1 MSAPVAPDHAGDA
14 GPLGVFVGLTTL
26 DVIHRARRAPG
37 PDEKMTAERQDLA
50 AGGPAANAAVVFA
63 ALGGRARLI
72 TALGDG
78 PAASIARAD
87 LTAHGVEVVDLA
99 QGTDLD
105 LGISAIRVDVRTG
118 SRSVLSMDAAA
129 VDLPAPQDP
138 AALVEGCEVM
148 LLDGHHPRVATSLA
162 AAAQQ
167 AGIPVIIDAG
177 RWKPVMTELLARA
190 STVIASADFRLADGA
205 VPAAP
210 STSAVPT
217 TPEAMAGTTDA
228 GVQRAT
234 HRYTERATRWAVT
247 HGAGAVTW
255 WTDETSGEVD
265 VPAVEAVDTLGAG
278 DAFHGAFTYAS
289 VRGPATFADQLAQAA
304 AVAALR
310 CSVVGPR
317 DWLALLPERASG
329 ALQT

>member
-1 MSAPVAPDHAGDA
+1 MSAPVAPEQAGDA

-26 DVIHRARRAPG
+26 DVIHRSRRAPG

-78 PAASIARAD
+78 PAAAIARAD
-87 LTAHGVEVVDLA
+87 LVAHGVEVVDLA
-99 QGTDLD
+99 QGSDLD
-105 LGISAIRVDVRTG
+105 LGISAIRVDVVTG

-138 AALVEGCEVM
+138 AALLDGCQVM

-162 AAAQQ
+162 AAAQT
-167 AGIPVIIDAG
+167 AGVAVVIDAG
-177 RWKPVMTELLARA
+177 RWKPVMADLLARA
-190 STVIASADFRLADGA
+190 STVIASADFRLVDG
-205 VPAAP
+205 AAP
-210 STSAVPT
+210 SAAT
-217 TPEAMAGTTDA
+217 TAPGP
-228 GVQRAT
+228 
-234 HRYTERATRWAVT
+234 RWAVT

-255 WTDETSGEVD
+255 WTDEASGEVD

-289 VRGPATFADQLAQAA
+289 VRGPAAFADQLADAA

-329 ALQT
+329 ALRT